1 MTKRNIPNIIS
12 IGRILLVIPIV
23 YFLYT
28 KQLNIALVL
37 FIIAGVSDGIDGYL
51 AKHYDWTSELGA
63 FLDPLAD
70 KLLLV
75 SSYLVLGWVG
85 LLPLWLVMAV
95 IIRDLVIVSGS
106 LGYFVLI
113 GRVEMA
119 PSIVSKINTAAQ
131 IGLVVVLLLASVINW
146 FDSLVH
152 PLIYVVFTTTVLSGL
167 DYVWVWSK
175 RAWQNRH
182 SSEDEG

>member
-1 MTKRNIPNIIS
+1 MTRRDIPNIIS

-23 YFLYT
+23 YLLYT
-28 KQLNIALVL
+28 QQLSIALVL
-37 FIIAGVSDGIDGYL
+37 FVIAGVSDGIDGYL
-51 AKHYDWTSELGA
+51 AKRNGWTSKLGA

-85 LLPLWLVMAV
+85 ILPLWLVIAV

-119 PSIVSKINTAAQ
+119 PSLISKINTATQ
-131 IGLVVVLLLASVINW
+131 IGLVVVVLLASVIAW
-146 FDSLVH
+146 LDGFIE
-152 PLIYVVFTTTVLSGL
+152 PLIYVVFTTTVLSGI
-167 DYVWVWSK
+167 DYVWVWGK

-182 SSEDEG
+182 SGHEEG